1 MARKKPK
8 RPKAPKRS
16 ASYQTWQNYERRL
29 NAWVAKCKQIEGDKK
44 RKAALI
50 EKLSRKRLAA

>member
-16 ASYQTWQNYERRL
+16 SSLQTWQNYERRL
-29 NAWVAKCKQIEGDKK
+29 NDWVKKCNQIVGDKK
-44 RKAALI
+44 RKAQLI
-50 EKLSRKRLAA
+50 EKIQRKRLAA